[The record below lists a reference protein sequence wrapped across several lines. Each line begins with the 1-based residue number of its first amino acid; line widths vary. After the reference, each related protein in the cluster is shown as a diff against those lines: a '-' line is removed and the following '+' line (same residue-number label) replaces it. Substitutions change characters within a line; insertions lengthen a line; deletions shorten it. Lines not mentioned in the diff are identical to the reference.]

1 MNAEA
6 ITTATL
12 LGNLGADALLGL
24 IVIALGAV
32 VVHLY
37 KQNIATIMER
47 QREQIKN
54 LEEIKNE
61 LKENTIVTKT
71 NLAAYK
77 ENNSLILEYM
87 KKHCDE
93 NMEKLEDLDAK
104 IGRIIEDLP
113 KLKPW
118 ERYVEVKSNK
128 SIKSEE
134 TK

>member
-1 MNAEA
+1 MNTEA

-37 KQNIATIMER
+37 KQNIASIMER

-61 LKENTIVTKT
+61 LKENTIVTKA

-77 ENNSLILEYM
+77 ENNSLVLEYM
-87 KKHCDE
+87 KRHCDE
-93 NMEKLEDLDAK
+93 NMEKLEDLDVK
-104 IGRIIEDLP
+104 IVRIIEDLP

-118 ERYVEVKSNK
+118 QHYADVKSNK
-128 SIKSEE
+128 VIKTIEAD
-134 TK
+134 

>member
-1 MNAEA
+1 MNTEA

-37 KQNIATIMER
+37 KQNISTIMER

-61 LKENTIVTKT
+61 LKENTIVTKA

-77 ENNSLILEYM
+77 ENNSLVLEYM
-87 KKHCDE
+87 KRHCDE
-93 NMEKLEDLDAK
+93 NMEKLEDLDVK
-104 IGRIIEDLP
+104 IVRIIEDLP

-118 ERYVEVKSNK
+118 QRYADVKSNK
-128 SIKSEE
+128 VIKTIEAD
-134 TK
+134 

>member
-1 MNAEA
+1 MNTETL
-6 ITTATL
+6 TTATL

-47 QREQIKN
+47 QGEQIKN
-54 LEEIKNE
+54 LEEIKTE
-61 LKENTIVTKT
+61 LKENTLVTKA
-71 NLAAYK
+71 NLQAYK
-77 ENNSLILEYM
+77 ENNAMLLEYM

-93 NMEKLEDLDAK
+93 NIDKLERLDDK
-104 IGRIIEDLP
+104 VSRIVEDIS

-118 ERYVEVKSNK
+118 QRYAEAKFDKV
-128 SIKSEE
+128 IKTDE
-134 TK
+134 KN